1 MTMPTD
7 APAWLRDVLTDL
19 ARAQALAAQQLARL
33 AAAQTASEQRFAAI
47 EAQLAQLATA
57 QEQTAAQLAAF
68 AASTERR
75 LTAIEAQLAQH
86 GERLDRID
94 ALLARHDE
102 RLDRIEA
109 QLSRLADRLDQFATI
124 TEQRFTAV
132 EQRLD
137 EHGALL
143 KQHTDQ
149 LGQLTGWAWEARVRD
164 RAASY
169 LADVADR
176 VQVLTPLERDR
187 LLDPAVRD
195 GRLSRDEARAVRL
208 ADFIASGVDPDS
220 DAPRVLVAEISA
232 RVDAYDVQRAAERAA
247 LLGRLGTPALGV
259 VVGQRIDREAQTE
272 ADTRGVRLIRAGT

>member
-1 MTMPTD
+1 MTMPAD

-19 ARAQALAAQQLARL
+19 TRAQALAEQQLATLAAAQARTEDRLDRL
-33 AAAQTASEQRFAAI
+33 AAAQ
-47 EAQLAQLATA
+47 
-57 QEQTAAQLAAF
+57 EQTVAQLAALT
-68 AASTERR
+68 ASTERR
-75 LTAIEAQLAQH
+75 FATIEAQLAQH

-94 ALLARHDE
+94 ALLTRHDE
-102 RLDRIEA
+102 RLDRIE
-109 QLSRLADRLDQFATI
+109 
-124 TEQRFTAV
+124 
-132 EQRLD
+132 QRLD
-137 EHGALL
+137 RHG
-143 KQHTDQ
+143 DQ
-149 LGQLTGWAWEARVRD
+149 LGRLEGWAWETRVRD